1 MSEDELKL
9 MKKNAERAFLAYCP
23 EKIMKHLADSHEVV
37 TNENLGMKDKDK
49 QTRKE
54 FFIIPE
60 NSVKIMKTH

>member
-1 MSEDELKL
+1 VSEDELKL

-23 EKIMKHLADSHEVV
+23 EKIIKKLETSHEIVK
-37 TNENLGMKDKDK
+37 NENLGMEDEQK

-60 NSVKIMKTH
+60 NSVKIMKAH